1 MKDSS
6 LLAWL
11 RSIDDPNELARNL
24 IEAGVV
30 GDPDEEFA
38 ALVSRAIIGDG
49 EYSQRLLAMVR
60 PKKRKSSREQARRAR
75 QFDRIRAHHPALEK
89 LTARKKEAEAAPPA
103 MDYLEE
109 VETAPVRPAEFER
122 HEGVPSELW
131 EPPVEKLTAWDR
143 ELGKSLR
150 LHLHQNASELWPHLY
165 GPYDY
170 PPPQDCWPVEPGGNP
185 FQPAP
190 QPVRPIQEST
200 LSAEEAGKVF
210 DAISFAMWKHG
221 KVMNAHIVIVWSMI
235 PNLDEVRAAA
245 ILGKYL
251 HSAGKWLGVGRGPRS
266 RRRVDLRQGEDLH
279 YVWVHENAPDRGFHT
294 HIMLNLPFALRKE
307 FDTWSRSCLVR
318 LCKTHFPWKAFRIVP
333 SYAKTEETQ
342 VRGAWRWYRYMMKQ
356 LDAGAKLAVVDK
368 VEGYSEVSLR
378 DVLKPWRARGS
389 LSMPQMKRVGASH
402 SIGEG
407 AQKKEKFL
415 SKLKQASFD
424 EVYQGR
430 ELVDRRAAE
439 LWKDEPHPPWRSEF
453 KS

>member
-6 LLAWL
+6 LLTWL
-11 RSIDDPNELARNL
+11 RSIDDPNELARSL
-24 IEAGVV
+24 IEAGV
-30 GDPDEEFA
+30 GDHPDDEFA
-38 ALVSRAIIGDG
+38 ALVSRAIIGEG
-49 EYSQRLLAMVR
+49 EYSQRLRAMVPR
-60 PKKRKSSREQARRAR
+60 KKRKSSREQARRAR

-89 LTARKKEAEAAPPA
+89 LTARKNEAEATPLASEQ
-103 MDYLEE
+103 LEE
-109 VETAPVRPAEFER
+109 VETAPVGATKVEL

-131 EPPVEKLTAWDR
+131 VPPVEKLTTWDR
-143 ELGKSLR
+143 ELGRSLR
-150 LHLHQNASELWPHLY
+150 IHLHENASVLRSHLY
-165 GPYDY
+165 GPHHY
-170 PPPQDCWPVEPGGNP
+170 PPPEGYFPAEPGSNP

-190 QPVRPIQEST
+190 QPARPMQAST
-200 LSAEEAGKVF
+200 LSAEDAGKVF

-221 KVMNAHIVIVWSMI
+221 KVMNAHVVIVWSMI
-235 PNLDEVRAAA
+235 PNVDEVRAAV

-266 RRRVDLRQGEDLH
+266 RRRIDPRQGDDLH

-294 HIMLNLPFALRKE
+294 HIMLNLPFALRKG
-307 FDTWSRSCLVR
+307 FDAWSRSYLAR
-318 LCKTHFPWKAFRIVP
+318 LCKTHFDWKAFRIVP

-378 DVLKPWRARGS
+378 EVLRPWRARGS
-389 LSMPQMKRVGASH
+389 LSMPEMKRVGASH
-402 SIGEG
+402 SIGER
-407 AQKKEKFL
+407 AQKKEEFL

-424 EVYQGR
+424 EIYQGR